1 MINEEITFPK
11 TPEQSLLQK
20 SSVDFM
26 EFYNRTIPIGFP
38 RLTEELLK
46 KFRNEN
52 SALFKDG
59 ELWSME
65 KHRKE
70 VVDWFQV
77 L

>member
-1 MINEEITFPK
+1 MVVTHEQAI
-11 TPEQSLLQK
+11 PEQDVLLQK

-26 EFYNRTIPIGFP
+26 ESYNQTIPIGFP

-46 KFRNEN
+46 KFRSEKPM
-52 SALFKDG
+52 LFKDS
-59 ELWSME
+59 ELWSID

-70 VVDWFQV
+70 VVDWFQI